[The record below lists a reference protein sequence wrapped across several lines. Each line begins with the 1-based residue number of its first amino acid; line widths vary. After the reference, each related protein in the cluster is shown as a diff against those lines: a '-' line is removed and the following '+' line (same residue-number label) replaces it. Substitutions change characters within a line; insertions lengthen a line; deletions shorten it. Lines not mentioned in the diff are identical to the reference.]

1 MKLFIYVLF
10 TISLILIICG
20 YVIEDI
26 NSEKFIGGGTLLLFF
41 IVIPLFLYSRWQNK
55 KLKDFILDNKELKK
69 MKDES

>member
-20 YVIEDI
+20 YIIEDI
-26 NSEKFIGGGTLLLFF
+26 NSEKFIGGVTFLLFF
-41 IVIPLFLYSRWQNK
+41 LVIPLFLYYRWQNK
-55 KLKDFILDNKELKK
+55 KLKDFILDNEEIKK

>member
-10 TISLILIICG
+10 TISLILIISG
-20 YVIEDI
+20 YIIEDI

-55 KLKDFILDNKELKK
+55 KLKDFILDNEELKK
-69 MKDES
+69 MKDDN